1 MRYKEGN
8 STWNHSRGLT
18 GWHCCPGCA
27 GGVVLI
33 GIWFRA
39 TLPLHRE
46 WLQGMMVCGC
56 GRCDWLCFLCWV
68 TVWAGCLCFWVL
80 GPGLV
85 VSTAEIAASGRAV
98 GFCGVVGLHNQG
110 GPVVYLKGMDNFWLF
125 LPSYSLVTMAAGMLR
140 KSVSAQLPL
149 QMRTRGRKL
158 GVLQAEE
165 FELTAVCGGHTICP
179 ALFWAL
185 GIQQR
190 TNEQRLLPWRNLH
203 LNVKR
208 QMANNKQDKPVG
220 WCVRS

>member
-1 MRYKEGN
+1 MESQQGSYRLALLPRLCWGCCAN
-8 STWNHSRGLT
+8 
-18 GWHCCPGCA
+18 WHLVPCD
-27 GGVVLI
+27 
-33 GIWFRA
+33 FA
-39 TLPLHRE
+39 TA
-46 WLQGMMVCGC
+46 QGMAAGYDGV
-56 GRCDWLCFLCWV
+56 W
-68 TVWAGCLCFWVL
+68 VWAGCLCFWVL

-125 LPSYSLVTMAAGMLR
+125 LPSCSLVTMAAGMLR
-140 KSVSAQLPL
+140 KSVSTQLPL

-158 GVLQAEE
+158 GAVQAEE
-165 FELTAVCGGHTICP
+165 FELTAVCGGHTVCP

-190 TNEQRLLPWRNLH
+190 ANEQRSLPWRNLH

-220 WCVRS
+220 WCVRRLFETTKTWSMGRRPRALE